1 MNVKIN
7 GQWKVVASILAAV
20 VSIFIIVS
28 FVNGNIDE
36 RIDLKLLNHER
47 SEAEMLG
54 EMRTEM
60 AVTQTQLSDIK
71 KQLDRIED
79 RLPAK

>member
-1 MNVKIN
+1 MNGKIN

-20 VSIFIIVS
+20 VSIFVIVS
-28 FVNGNIDE
+28 SVNSNIDE
-36 RIDLKLLNHER
+36 RIDLKLLDHR
-47 SEAEMLG
+47 RAEAEMIGKL
-54 EMRTEM
+54 RTEV
-60 AVTQTQLSDIK
+60 AVTQTQLTEIK